1 MNLSQPETI
10 TLDMMRQHLHSAIIC
25 DALDSLGYTNQ
36 SPRKEL
42 LPMTVDAVVVG
53 RCKTSLWADMYHVDP
68 SPYELELKAVDSI
81 NADEI
86 FIAAASGSMR
96 SGIWGE
102 LLSTAVKHRGCCGAI
117 IDGAV
122 RDVRQMRSMQFP
134 VWAAG
139 TSPYDSKDRQR
150 IIDIDVPVEIG
161 GVYFAPGDL
170 VFADV
175 DGIAVVPQAVEAEVI
190 QSAWKKVHEENTF
203 RDSIKNGMSATEA
216 FAKYGI
222 L

>member
-1 MNLSQPETI
+1 MNDATPETI
-10 TLDMMRQHLHSAIIC
+10 TLEMMRESLYSAIVC
-25 DALDSLGYTNQ
+25 DALDSIGLTNQ

-42 LPMTVDAVVVG
+42 FPMTVEDVVVG

-68 SPYELELKAVDSI
+68 SPYELELQGVDSI
-81 NADEI
+81 NSDEI

-102 LLSTAVKHRGCCGAI
+102 LLSTAVKHRGCTGAI

-122 RDVRQMRSMQFP
+122 RDVRQMREMSFP
-134 VWAAG
+134 VWAVG

-150 IIDIDVPVEIG
+150 IIDLDIPVEIG
-161 GVYFAPGDL
+161 GVVFSPGDL
-170 VFADV
+170 VIADV
-175 DGIAVVPQAVEAEVI
+175 DGIVVVPQEVEDKVI
-190 QSAWKKVHEENTF
+190 RLAWQKVHEENTF
-203 RDSIKNGMSATEA
+203 RDSIKAGMSATEA

>member
-1 MNLSQPETI
+1 MNTPTPDTI
-10 TLDMMRQHLHSAIIC
+10 TLDMMRQALHSAIIC
-25 DALDSLGYTNQ
+25 DALDSLGFTNQ

-42 LPMTVDAVVVG
+42 LPMTVESVVVG
-53 RCKTSLWADMYHVDP
+53 RCKTSLWVDMFHTDP

-81 NADEI
+81 QAEEI
-86 FIAAASGSMR
+86 FIASASGSMR

-102 LLSTAVKHRGCCGAI
+102 LLSTAVKNLGCRGAI

-122 RDVRQMRSMQFP
+122 RDVRQMREMQFP
-134 VWAAG
+134 VWAVG

-150 IIDIDVPVEIG
+150 IVDMDVPVEIG
-161 GVYFAPGDL
+161 GVVFAPGDL

-175 DGIAVVPQAVEAEVI
+175 DGIAVVPQQVESEVI
-190 QSAWKKVHEENTF
+190 QLAWKKVHEENTF
-203 RDSIKNGMSATEA
+203 RDSIKNGMSATDA

>member
-1 MNLSQPETI
+1 MNDKTPETI
-10 TLDMMRQHLHSAIIC
+10 TLEMMRESLYSAIVC
-25 DALDSLGYTNQ
+25 DALDSIGLTNQ

-42 LPMTVDAVVVG
+42 FPMTVEAVMVG
-53 RCKTSLWADMYHVDP
+53 RCKTSLWAEMYHVDP

-86 FIAAASGSMR
+86 FVGAAVGSMR

-102 LLSTAVKHRGCCGAI
+102 LLSTAVKHRGCTGAI

-122 RDVRQMRSMQFP
+122 RDVRQMREMPFP
-134 VWAAG
+134 VWAVG

-150 IIDIDVPVEIG
+150 IIDLDIPVEIG
-161 GVYFAPGDL
+161 GVVFSPGDL
-170 VFADV
+170 VIADV
-175 DGIAVVPQAVEAEVI
+175 DGVVVVPQEVEHKVI
-190 QSAWKKVHEENTF
+190 YLAWKKVHEENTF
-203 RDSIKNGMSATEA
+203 RDSIKGGMSATEA

>member
-1 MNLSQPETI
+1 MNEPLPETI
-10 TLDMMRQHLHSAIIC
+10 TLEMMRQSMHSAIIC
-25 DALDSLGYTNQ
+25 DALDSIGYTLQ

-42 LPMTVDAVVVG
+42 LPMTVESVVVG
-53 RCKTSLWADMYHVDP
+53 RCKTSLWVDMYHVDP
-68 SPYELELKAVDSI
+68 SPYELELKAADSVKP
-81 NADEI
+81 DEI

-102 LLSTAVKHRGCCGAI
+102 LLSTAVHHRGCCGAI

-122 RDVRQMRSMQFP
+122 RDVRQMREMQFP
-134 VWAAG
+134 VWAVG

-150 IIDIDVPVEIG
+150 IVDIDVSVEIG
-161 GVYFAPGDL
+161 GVIFSPGDL
-170 VFADV
+170 VFADI
-175 DGIAVVPQAVEAEVI
+175 DGIAVVPQEVEQEVI
-190 QSAWKKVHEENTF
+190 QLAWKKVHEENIF
-203 RDSIKNGMSATEA
+203 RDSIKNGMSATDA

>member
-1 MNLSQPETI
+1 MNESLPETI
-10 TLDMMRQHLHSAIIC
+10 TLDMMRQFLHSAIIC
-25 DALDSLGYTNQ
+25 DALDSIGLTNQ
-36 SPRKEL
+36 SPCKEL
-42 LPMTVDAVVVG
+42 MPMTVEEVVVG

-68 SPYELELKAVDSI
+68 SPYELELQAVDSI
-81 NADEI
+81 NADEVI
-86 FIAAASGSMR
+86 IAAASGSMR

-102 LLSTAVKHRGCCGAI
+102 LLSTAVKHRGCTGAI

-122 RDVRQMRSMQFP
+122 RDVRQMRAMSFP
-134 VWAAG
+134 VWAVG

-161 GVYFAPGDL
+161 GIVFSPGDL

-175 DGIAVVPQAVEAEVI
+175 DGIAVVPQKVEDSVI
-190 QSAWKKVHEENTF
+190 QLAWKKVHEENTF

>member
-1 MNLSQPETI
+1 MNDTTPETI
-10 TLDMMRQHLHSAIIC
+10 TLKMMRESLYSAIVC
-25 DALDSLGYTNQ
+25 DALDSIGLTNQ

-42 LPMTVDAVVVG
+42 FPMTVEDVVVG

-68 SPYELELKAVDSI
+68 SPYELELKGVDSI

-102 LLSTAVKHRGCCGAI
+102 LLSTAVKHRGCTGAI

-122 RDVRQMRSMQFP
+122 RDVRQMREMSFP
-134 VWAAG
+134 VWAVG

-150 IIDIDVPVEIG
+150 IIDLDIPVEIG
-161 GVYFAPGDL
+161 GVTFSPGDL
-170 VFADV
+170 VIADV
-175 DGIAVVPQAVEAEVI
+175 DGIVVVPQEVEDKVI
-190 QSAWKKVHEENTF
+190 RLAWQKVHEENTF
-203 RDSIKNGMSATEA
+203 RDSIKAGMSATEA

>member
-1 MNLSQPETI
+1 MNDATPETI
-10 TLDMMRQHLHSAIIC
+10 TLAMMRESLYSAIVC
-25 DALDSLGYTNQ
+25 DALDSIGLTNQ

-42 LPMTVDAVVVG
+42 FPMTVKDVVVG

-68 SPYELELKAVDSI
+68 SPYELELKGVDSI

-102 LLSTAVKHRGCCGAI
+102 LLSTAVKHRGCTGAI

-122 RDVRQMRSMQFP
+122 RDVRQMREMSFP
-134 VWAAG
+134 VWAVG

-150 IIDIDVPVEIG
+150 IIDLDIPVEIG
-161 GVYFAPGDL
+161 GVVFSPGDL
-170 VFADV
+170 VIADV
-175 DGIAVVPQAVEAEVI
+175 DGIVVVPQEVEDKVI
-190 QSAWKKVHEENTF
+190 RLAWQKVHEENTF
-203 RDSIKNGMSATEA
+203 RDSIKAGMSATEA

>member
-1 MNLSQPETI
+1 MNDATPETI
-10 TLDMMRQHLHSAIIC
+10 TLAMMRESLYSAIVC
-25 DALDSLGYTNQ
+25 DALDSIGLTNQ

-42 LPMTVDAVVVG
+42 FPMTVEDVVVG

-68 SPYELELKAVDSI
+68 SPYELELKGVDSI

-102 LLSTAVKHRGCCGAI
+102 LLSTAVKHRGCTGAI

-122 RDVRQMRSMQFP
+122 RDVRQMREMSFP
-134 VWAAG
+134 VWAVG

-150 IIDIDVPVEIG
+150 IIDLDIPVEIG
-161 GVYFAPGDL
+161 GVVFSPGDL
-170 VFADV
+170 VIADV
-175 DGIAVVPQAVEAEVI
+175 DGIVVVPQEVEDKVI
-190 QSAWKKVHEENTF
+190 RLAWQKVHEENTF
-203 RDSIKNGMSATEA
+203 RDSIKAGMSATEA

>member
-1 MNLSQPETI
+1 MNNPTPETI
-10 TLDMMRQHLHSAIIC
+10 TLEMMRESLYSAIVC
-25 DALDSLGYTNQ
+25 DALDSIGLTNQ

-42 LPMTVDAVVVG
+42 FPMTVEDVVVG

-68 SPYELELKAVDSI
+68 SPYELELKGVDSI

-122 RDVRQMRSMQFP
+122 RDVRQMREMSFP
-134 VWAAG
+134 VWAVGA
-139 TSPYDSKDRQR
+139 SPYDSKDRQR
-150 IIDIDVPVEIG
+150 IIDLDIPVEIG
-161 GVYFAPGDL
+161 GVNFSPGDL
-170 VFADV
+170 VIADV
-175 DGIAVVPQAVEAEVI
+175 DGIVVVPQEVEDKVI
-190 QSAWKKVHEENTF
+190 RLAWQKVHEENTF
-203 RDSIKNGMSATEA
+203 RDSIKAGMSATEA

>member
-1 MNLSQPETI
+1 MNKPLPESI
-10 TLDMMRQHLHSAIIC
+10 TLDMMRESLHSAIIC
-25 DALDSLGYTNQ
+25 DALDSIGLTNQ

-42 LPMTVDAVVVG
+42 LPMTVEAVVVG

-68 SPYELELKAVDSI
+68 RPYELELQAVDSI
-81 NADEI
+81 EADEVI
-86 FIAAASGSMR
+86 IAAASGSMR

-102 LLSTAVKHRGCCGAI
+102 LLSTVVKHRGCVGAI

-134 VWAAG
+134 VWAVG

-150 IIDIDVPVEIG
+150 IIDVDVPVEIG
-161 GVYFAPGDL
+161 GVVFSPGDL

-175 DGIAVVPQAVEAEVI
+175 DGIAVVPQAVETEVI
-190 QSAWKKVHEENTF
+190 QLAWVKVHEENIF